1 MGMTLRVGDSLQER
15 RLDKYLHG
23 RFSNYSRAMLQ
34 EVIKAGGVKVNGK
47 VAKSSLKLSPRDVV
61 QITLPELPS
70 REIPPEDIPLSII
83 YEDEDLIII
92 NKPADIIVHPARGNT
107 HGTIANA
114 LAFHLTRPA
123 CPRTSLSGE
132 LACGELVE
140 PVEGAESNS
149 AETDEDKVEEDQS
162 ETDVIKLP
170 MALGAFR
177 PGIVHR
183 LDRNT
188 TGVMILAKNDVA
200 QWKIAKQFHDR
211 KVEKSY
217 IAIVHGIPDLT
228 RDRVN
233 APLGVNLKFRY
244 KYAVRPETGKEAI
257 TFYEV
262 LESFRG
268 FSLLKLTPKTGRT
281 HQIRVHLAHIKH
293 PVVADDMYGG
303 KPVYPWQLKDAK
315 PAPEAPVIARCALH
329 AWTIAFTHPT
339 TNEIVRF
346 EAPLPDDMQNLL
358 DMLRKYRK
366 IGKSR

>member
-1 MGMTLRVGDSLQER
+1 MPNKETELTLRVGSALQER

-23 RFSNYSRAMLQ
+23 RFSNYSRVMLQ

-47 VAKSSLKLSPRDVV
+47 QAKPSLKLSPNDLIE
-61 QITLPELPS
+61 ITLPELPKTD
-70 REIPPEDIPLSII
+70 IPPEDIPLNILH
-83 YEDEDLIII
+83 EDDDIIII
-92 NKPADIIVHPARGNT
+92 NKSADIIVHPARGNT
-107 HGTIANA
+107 SGTIANA
-114 LAFHLTRPA
+114 LAFHLA
-123 CPRTSLSGE
+123 GARTI
-132 LACGELVE
+132 
-140 PVEGAESNS
+140 
-149 AETDEDKVEEDQS
+149 EEDEEEDEEENEQ
-162 ETDVIKLP
+162 EQADEAKLP
-170 MALGAFR
+170 FALGEFR

-200 QWKIAKQFHDR
+200 QWKISRQFHDR

-217 IAIVHGIPDLT
+217 IAIAHGVPDLT
-228 RDRVN
+228 RDRIN
-233 APLGVNLKFRY
+233 APLGVNPRFRY

-293 PVVADDMYGG
+293 PIVADDMYGG
-303 KPVYPWQLKDAK
+303 KPVYPWQLKDAV
-315 PAPEAPVIARCALH
+315 PAIEAPVIARCALH
-329 AWTIAFTHPT
+329 AWTISFKHPT
-339 TNEIVRF
+339 TEKIVSF

-358 DMLRKYRK
+358 DLLRKYRK
-366 IGKSR
+366 K

>member
-1 MGMTLRVGDSLQER
+1 MSKQDTQLTLRVGRSVQER

-23 RFSNYSRAMLQ
+23 RFSNFSRVMLQ
-34 EVIKAGGVKVNGK
+34 EIIKAGAVSVNGRA
-47 VAKSSLKLSPRDVV
+47 AKPSLKLNPDDLIE
-61 QITLPELPS
+61 ITLPELPKT
-70 REIPPEDIPLSII
+70 EIPPEDIPLNII
-83 YEDEDLIII
+83 YEDKDIIVI

-114 LAFHLTRPA
+114 LAFHLA
-123 CPRTSLSGE
+123 C
-132 LACGELVE
+132 
-140 PVEGAESNS
+140 AEKEENK
-149 AETDEDKVEEDQS
+149 DEEDDDQTEPDDS
-162 ETDVIKLP
+162 KLSF
-170 MALGAFR
+170 ALGDFR

-200 QWKIAKQFHDR
+200 QWKISRQFHDR

-217 IAIVHGIPDLT
+217 LAIVHGTPDLT

-233 APLGVNLKFRY
+233 APLGIHPKFRY
-244 KYAVRPETGKEAI
+244 KYAIKAETGKEAI

-281 HQIRVHLAHIKH
+281 HQIRVHLSYIKH

-303 KPVYPWQLKDAK
+303 KPVYPWQIKNAE
-315 PAPEAPVIARCALH
+315 PVPEDPIISRCALH
-329 AWTIAFTHPT
+329 ASTIAFTHPT
-339 TNEIVRF
+339 TNKIVCF
-346 EAPLPDDMQNLL
+346 EAPLPDDMSNLL

-366 IGKSR
+366 T

>member
-1 MGMTLRVGDSLQER
+1 MPNKDTDLTLRVGSALQER

-23 RFSNYSRAMLQ
+23 RFSNYSRVMLQ
-34 EVIKAGGVKVNGK
+34 EVIKAGGVKVNGRQ
-47 VAKSSLKLSPRDVV
+47 AKPSLKLSPDDLIE
-61 QITLPELPS
+61 ITLPELPKT
-70 REIPPEDIPLSII
+70 EIPPEDIPLNILH
-83 YEDEDLIII
+83 ED
-92 NKPADIIVHPARGNT
+92 ADIIVINKSADILVHPARGNT
-107 HGTIANA
+107 SGTIANA
-114 LAFHLTRPA
+114 LAFHLA
-123 CPRTSLSGE
+123 
-132 LACGELVE
+132 
-140 PVEGAESNS
+140 S
-149 AETDEDKVEEDQS
+149 AETDEDKDEEDES
-162 ETDVIKLP
+162 EPDDAKFPI
-170 MALGAFR
+170 ALGEFR

-188 TGVMILAKNDVA
+188 TGVMILAKNGVA
-200 QWKIAKQFHDR
+200 QWKISRQFHDR

-228 RDRVN
+228 RDRIN

-293 PVVADDMYGG
+293 PIVADDMYGG
-303 KPVYPWQLKDAK
+303 KPVYPWQLKNAA

-329 AWTIAFTHPT
+329 AWTISFKHPT
-339 TNEIVRF
+339 TEKIVSF

-358 DMLRKYRK
+358 DMLRKFRK
-366 IGKSR
+366 S

>member
-1 MGMTLRVGDSLQER
+1 LTLRVGAFLQER

-23 RFSNYSRAMLQ
+23 RFSNFSRAMIQ
-34 EVIKAGGVKVNGK
+34 AVIKAGAVKVNGLT
-47 VAKSSLKLSPRDVV
+47 AKPSFKISPDDL
-61 QITLPELPS
+61 IEMTLPELPS
-70 REIPPEDIPLSII
+70 REIPPEDIPLNILHEDKDII
-83 YEDEDLIII
+83 VI

-107 HGTIANA
+107 RGTIANA
-114 LAFHLTRPA
+114 LAFHLA
-123 CPRTSLSGE
+123 
-132 LACGELVE
+132 
-140 PVEGAESNS
+140 S
-149 AETDEDKVEEDQS
+149 AQAGEEDR
-162 ETDVIKLP
+162 ELELP
-170 MALGAFR
+170 EALGKFR

-188 TGVMILAKNDVA
+188 TGVMILAKNNIA

-211 KVEKSY
+211 QVEKSY
-217 IAIVHGIPDLT
+217 LAIVHGTPDLT

-233 APLGVNLKFRY
+233 APLGIHPKFRY
-244 KYAVRPETGKEAI
+244 KYAIRPETGKEAI

-303 KPVYPWQLKDAK
+303 KPVYPWQLKNAE
-315 PAPEAPVIARCALH
+315 PVPEDPIISRCALH
-329 AWTIAFTHPT
+329 ASTIAFTHPT
-339 TNEIVRF
+339 TKKTVRF

-358 DMLRKYRK
+358 VLLRKYRK
-366 IGKSR
+366 L

>member
-1 MGMTLRVGDSLQER
+1 MPNKDTDLTLRVGSALQER

-23 RFSNYSRAMLQ
+23 RFSNYSRVMLQ

-47 VAKSSLKLSPRDVV
+47 QAKPSLKLNPNDLIE
-61 QITLPELPS
+61 ITLPELPTN
-70 REIPPEDIPLSII
+70 EIPPEDIPLNILHEDNDII
-83 YEDEDLIII
+83 VI
-92 NKPADIIVHPARGNT
+92 NKSADIIVHPARGNT

-114 LAFHLTRPA
+114 LAFHLA
-123 CPRTSLSGE
+123 
-132 LACGELVE
+132 
-140 PVEGAESNS
+140 S
-149 AETDEDKVEEDQS
+149 AEADEDKDEEDES
-162 ETDVIKLP
+162 ESDDAKFPI
-170 MALGAFR
+170 ALGEFR

-200 QWKIAKQFHDR
+200 QWKISRQFHDR

-228 RDRVN
+228 RDRIN

-281 HQIRVHLAHIKH
+281 HQIRVHLAHINH
-293 PVVADDMYGG
+293 PIVADDMYGG
-303 KPVYPWQLKDAK
+303 KLVYPWQLKDAA
-315 PAPEAPVIARCALH
+315 PAIEAPVIARCALH
-329 AWTIAFTHPT
+329 AWTIAFKHPT
-339 TNEIVRF
+339 TEKIVSF

-366 IGKSR
+366 K

>member
-1 MGMTLRVGDSLQER
+1 MPNQDKPLILRVGLALQER

-23 RFSNYSRAMLQ
+23 RYFNYSRVMLQ

-47 VAKSSLKLSPRDVV
+47 QAKPSLKLNPNDL
-61 QITLPELPS
+61 IEIALPELPKT
-70 REIPPEDIPLSII
+70 EIPPENIPLDII
-83 YEDEDLIII
+83 YEDNDFIII

-114 LAFHLTRPA
+114 LAFHLTS
-123 CPRTSLSGE
+123 T
-132 LACGELVE
+132 
-140 PVEGAESNS
+140 ESN
-149 AETDEDKVEEDQS
+149 EEDQTADADK
-162 ETDVIKLP
+162 EDELP
-170 MALGAFR
+170 VALGDFR

-188 TGVMILAKNDVA
+188 TGVMILAKNNIA

-217 IAIVHGIPDLT
+217 LAIVHGVPDLT
-228 RDRVN
+228 RDRIN

-244 KYAVRPETGKEAI
+244 KYAVRPEAGKEAI

-262 LESFRG
+262 LEKFRG

-293 PVVADDMYGG
+293 PVVADEMYGG
-303 KPVYPWQLKDAK
+303 KPVYLWQLKNTQLT
-315 PAPEAPVIARCALH
+315 PEDPIISRCALH
-329 AWTIAFTHPT
+329 ASTIAFTHPT
-339 TNEIVRF
+339 TKQIVHF
-346 EAPLPDDMQNLL
+346 DAPLPNDMQNLL
-358 DMLRKYRK
+358 DLLRKYRK
-366 IGKSR
+366 SP

>member
-1 MGMTLRVGDSLQER
+1 MTLRVGRSLQER

-23 RFSNYSRAMLQ
+23 RFSNFSRVMLQ
-34 EVIKAGGVKVNGK
+34 EVIKAGAVKVNGQP
-47 VAKSSLKLSPRDVV
+47 AKPSLKINPDDLIE
-61 QITLPELPS
+61 ITLPELPKS
-70 REIPPEDIPLSII
+70 EIPPENIPLNIL
-83 YEDEDLIII
+83 YEDDCLIVI
-92 NKPADIIVHPARGNT
+92 NKPADIIVHPARGNI

-114 LAFHLTRPA
+114 LAFHL
-123 CPRTSLSGE
+123 
-132 LACGELVE
+132 ACGQLAE
-140 PVEGAESNS
+140 PAS
-149 AETDEDKVEEDQS
+149 AETDEDEEEENDQT
-162 ETDVIKLP
+162 EADENKLP
-170 MALGAFR
+170 FALGEFR

-200 QWKIAKQFHDR
+200 QWKISRQFHDR

-217 IAIVHGIPDLT
+217 LAIVHGIPELT
-228 RDRVN
+228 RDRIN
-233 APLGVNLKFRY
+233 APLGVNPKVRY
-244 KYAVRPETGKEAI
+244 KYAIRPETGKEAI

-281 HQIRVHLAHIKH
+281 HQIRVHLAYIKH

-303 KPVYPWQLKDAK
+303 KPVYPWQLKNAD
-315 PAPEAPVIARCALH
+315 PAPEDPIISRCALH
-329 AWTIAFTHPT
+329 AWTIAFTHPST
-339 TNEIVRF
+339 KKIVRF

-366 IGKSR
+366 T

>member
-1 MGMTLRVGDSLQER
+1 MPNKDTNLTLHVGRALQER

-23 RFSNYSRAMLQ
+23 RYSNYSRVMLQ

-47 VAKSSLKLSPRDVV
+47 KAKPSLKLNPDDLIE
-61 QITLPELPS
+61 ITLPELPTN
-70 REIPPEDIPLSII
+70 EIPPEDIPLNILHEDDDII
-83 YEDEDLIII
+83 VI
-92 NKPADIIVHPARGNT
+92 NKSADIIVHPARGNT

-114 LAFHLTRPA
+114 LAFHLA
-123 CPRTSLSGE
+123 
-132 LACGELVE
+132 
-140 PVEGAESNS
+140 S
-149 AETDEDKVEEDQS
+149 AEAEEDEDDEP
-162 ETDVIKLP
+162 ETDDANFPI
-170 MALGAFR
+170 ALGEFR

-188 TGVMILAKNDVA
+188 TGVMILAKNAIA
-200 QWKIAKQFHDR
+200 QWKISRQFHDR

-217 IAIVHGIPDLT
+217 IAIVHGTPELT
-228 RDRVN
+228 RDRIN

-293 PVVADDMYGG
+293 PIVADDMYGG
-303 KPVYPWQLKDAK
+303 KPVYPWQLKDAELT
-315 PAPEAPVIARCALH
+315 PEAPVISRCALH
-329 AWTIAFTHPT
+329 AWTISFKHPT
-339 TNEIVRF
+339 TEKIVSF

-358 DMLRKYRK
+358 DLLRKYRK
-366 IGKSR
+366 K